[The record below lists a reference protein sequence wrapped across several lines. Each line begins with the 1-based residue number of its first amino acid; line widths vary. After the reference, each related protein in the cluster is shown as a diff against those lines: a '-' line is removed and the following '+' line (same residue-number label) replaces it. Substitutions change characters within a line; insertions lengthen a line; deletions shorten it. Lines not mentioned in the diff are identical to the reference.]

1 MITTDFLSALNRFS
15 LIISKRV
22 TSKYSGTRPSAFTGR
37 GQTISDHRMY
47 AWGDD
52 FRLINWRIYAR
63 TDDLYVK
70 KYEEEK
76 NMIVHVI
83 IDSSAS
89 MNYGKIKKFDYA
101 AMIGVGFA
109 YLAMKSNEK
118 FRFATFSNKLEI
130 FQPKRGPSHL
140 AAMVEYLNAI
150 KPAGTSNLL
159 DAVKKYRGA
168 IGTKALIILLSDFLY
183 EPREIEEALHLFGEH
198 DMKVVQIVAETEKNL
213 AIEGDINLHDSE
225 SKDTMHTF
233 VSPQL
238 RTTYL
243 KMLDEHAAKIKKV
256 CLGIKAD
263 FYQITTDTPI
273 FDAFY
278 QMLK

>member
-1 MITTDFLSALNRFS
+1 MITTDFLSALDRFN
-15 LIISKRV
+15 LVVSKRV
-22 TSKYSGTRPSAFTGR
+22 TSKYSGARPSTFTGR
-37 GQTISDHRMY
+37 GQTISDHRIY

-63 TDDLYVK
+63 TDNLYIK

-76 NMIVHVI
+76 NMVVHLI

-89 MNYGKIKKFDYA
+89 MNYGKTKKFDYA

-118 FRFATFSNKLEI
+118 FRFATFSDELKM
-130 FQPKRGPSHL
+130 FQPKRGMSHL
-140 AAMVEYLNAI
+140 ADMVEHLNAM
-150 KPAGTSNLL
+150 KPKGKSNFL
-159 DAVKKYRGA
+159 DAIKQYR
-168 IGTKALIILLSDFLY
+168 KALGTRALIVLVSDFLY
-183 EPREIEEALHLFGEH
+183 DPEEIASALRLLGEQ
-198 DMKVVQIVAETEKNL
+198 DIKVVQVLAETEKKL
-213 AIEGDINLHDSE
+213 SISGDITLHDSE
-225 SKDTMHTF
+225 SKT
-233 VSPQL
+233 VL
-238 RTTYL
+238 RTFISPSLKNTYL
-243 KMLDEHAAKIKKV
+243 QMLEEHSAKLRQN
-256 CLGIKAD
+256 CLQIKAD